1 MEGASLAP
9 GEILAGKYR
18 LVAPLGHGGMG
29 VVWRADHLVLSSPVA
44 LKLIHAQALGS
55 EAARARFLRE
65 AQAAAALRSPH
76 VLSILDFGFH
86 GETPFIVMEL
96 LEGEPLSAR
105 LARLGRLSPEET
117 LRVVTHVSRA
127 IEKAHAAGIVHRDLK
142 PDNVFLVRN
151 GDEEIAKVLDFG
163 IAKMTDAQ
171 AAPGTE
177 TAAGA
182 VLGSPHYMSPEQAR
196 GRTDVDARS
205 DLWSLGVIAFECV
218 LGTKPFDGP
227 TLGDLIL
234 KICAEP
240 LPMPSA
246 LGPVPPGFDAWFA
259 RALTRDPNGR
269 FQSATEMAEAL
280 RAVVGGT
287 QSQPPSMAPSMPPPS
302 FAASAM
308 PAAIPSK
315 KSALVVP
322 LVLGALGLGL
332 LGVIGVLAL
341 VFWPSGEPTATTTA
355 EPGKHSE
362 LESVPT
368 PSASTQ
374 AALEANAGKAA
385 TGTTSTDAGTKSVQG
400 QVQSAQKQAA
410 DAKTQAAN
418 AKTQAAQAKAQAEA
432 AKKQLENIGK

>member
-76 VLSILDFGFH
+76 VLSILDFGLH

-117 LRVVTHVSRA
+117 LRVVTHVARA
-127 IEKAHAAGIVHRDLK
+127 MEKAHAAGIVHRDLK

-163 IAKMTDAQ
+163 IAKVSDAQ

-177 TAAGA
+177 TAAGS

-196 GRTDVDARS
+196 GRADVDARS
-205 DLWSLGVIAFECV
+205 DLWSLGVIAFECF
-218 LGTKPFDGP
+218 LGRKPFDGP

-240 LPMPSA
+240 LPIPST
-246 LGPVPPGFDAWFA
+246 LGPVPARFDDWFA
-259 RALTRDPNGR
+259 RALSRDPNGR

-287 QSQPPSMAPSMPPPS
+287 LSLPPSIPPPS
-302 FAASAM
+302 FAASAI
-308 PAAIPSK
+308 PAPVPAK
-315 KSALVVP
+315 KSGLVLP
-322 LVLGALGLGL
+322 LVFLVIGLGL
-332 LGVIGVLAL
+332 LGVIGVVAL
-341 VFWPSGEPTATTTA
+341 VLWPRDETTATTTA

-362 LESVPT
+362 LESTPA

-374 AALEANAGKAA
+374 LSTSRAKGA
-385 TGTTSTDAGTKSVQG
+385 TGTTSTDAGTKNVQG

-410 DAKTQAAN
+410 DAKVQAAN
-418 AKTQAAQAKAQAEA
+418 AKTQAEQARAQAEA
-432 AKKQLENIGK
+432 AKKQLESIGK

>member
-1 MEGASLAP
+1 MQEASLRP

-18 LVAPLGHGGMG
+18 LTAPLGHGGMG

-44 LKLIHAQALGS
+44 LKLIHAAALGS

-96 LEGEPLSAR
+96 LEGEPLGAR
-105 LARLGRLSPEET
+105 LSRVGRLPPDQA
-117 LRVVTHVSRA
+117 LRVITHVARA

-142 PDNVFLVRN
+142 PDNVFLVQN

-163 IAKMTDAQ
+163 IAKVSDAQ

-196 GRTDVDARS
+196 GRADVDSRS
-205 DLWSLGVIAFECV
+205 DLWSLGVIAYECL
-218 LGTKPFDGP
+218 LGSRPFDGP

-240 LPMPSA
+240 LPVPSTI
-246 LGPVPPGFDAWFA
+246 GPVPYGFDDWFS
-259 RALTRDPNGR
+259 RALQRDPNAR
-269 FQSATEMAEAL
+269 FQSATEMSEAL

-287 QSQPPSMAPSMPPPS
+287 QSLPPPS
-302 FAASAM
+302 LAAPAPPSAATWTSQ
-308 PAAIPSK
+308 PHSLPVPPKNSG
-315 KSALVVP
+315 LVVP
-322 LVLGALGLGL
+322 LAIGALAIAL
-332 LGVIGVLAL
+332 LGIAGVAAL
-341 VFWPSGEPTATTTA
+341 VFWPRAEEATTTVAQPDRHSALSAAPSAPAAPAATTA
-355 EPGKHSE
+355 EPGK
-362 LESVPT
+362 T
-368 PSASTQ
+368 PS
-374 AALEANAGKAA
+374 GVVR
-385 TGTTSTDAGTKSVQG
+385 TSDAGPPRSVSS

-410 DAKTQAAN
+410 DAKVQAAN
-418 AKTQAAQAKAQAEA
+418 ARAQAEA
-432 AKKQLENIGK
+432 AKKKALESIGK